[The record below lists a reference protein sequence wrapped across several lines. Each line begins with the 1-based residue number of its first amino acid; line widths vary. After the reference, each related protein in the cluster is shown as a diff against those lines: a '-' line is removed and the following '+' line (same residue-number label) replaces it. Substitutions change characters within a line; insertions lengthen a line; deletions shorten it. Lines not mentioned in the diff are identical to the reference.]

1 MKAWP
6 SIGQIR
12 WGWFLAAA
20 AVLLLWPVFADTHT
34 PTVLL
39 IWALFALSLGLM
51 WGYAGLL
58 SFGHSAYFGLGAYTY
73 AIAVINIGESTVPL
87 LLAVLVPAVVAAV
100 IGAMMFYGRISDVYM
115 GVITLVVTLILFKFM
130 SATAGDQ
137 YAIGDARLGGFNG
150 IPGFPILNV
159 PGMPEISLFG
169 VPMYYIAAV
178 SLLGC
183 YLISRWILARS
194 FGRVLVGIRENEAR
208 CELLGYSVPAY
219 KTAIFTIS
227 AAMAGLAGCLFANW
241 TEIVTP
247 GVFSLRSAAE
257 VIVWTIVGGVG
268 TLIGP
273 VLGAMALGMVKLL
286 LGEQTVIDNS
296 LLLGLILVVVV
307 LAIPRGVVPALQ
319 GWWRG
324 RARIRVQRAGHGRVR
339 QRATTVRS
347 GESATGWRR
356 DAPGGS
362 GASAEAPG
370 TGGRLPAQRAVR
382 P

>member
-1 MKAWP
+1 VRAWP
-6 SIGQIR
+6 SIGQMR
-12 WGWFLAAA
+12 WGWFLLAV
-20 AVLLLWPVFADTHT
+20 AVLMVVPVFVDTLT

-58 SFGHSAYFGLGAYTY
+58 SFGHSAYFGLGAYAY
-73 AIAVINIGESTVPL
+73 AVSVINIGESTVPL
-87 LLAVLVPAVVAAV
+87 LLAILIPAAVAAV

-130 SATAGDQ
+130 NATAGDQ

-150 IPGFPILNV
+150 MPGFAVLNV
-159 PGMPEISLFG
+159 PGMPDVSLFG
-169 VPMYYIAAV
+169 TPLYYVAAG

-183 YLISRWILARS
+183 YLISRWLLARS

-241 TEIVTP
+241 AEIVTP
-247 GVFSLRSAAE
+247 SVFALKSAAE
-257 VIVWTIVGGVG
+257 VIIWVIVGGLG

-273 VLGAMALGMVKLL
+273 VLGAIALGMVKLL

-296 LLLGLILVVVV
+296 LVLGAILVVVV
-307 LAIPRGVVPALQ
+307 LAVPRGVVPAVQ
-319 GWWRG
+319 GWWRA
-324 RARIRVQRAGHGRVR
+324 RARIR
-339 QRATTVRS
+339 
-347 GESATGWRR
+347 
-356 DAPGGS
+356 
-362 GASAEAPG
+362 
-370 TGGRLPAQRAVR
+370 AQRKVHAR
-382 P
+382 PRRRLQSAQAERV

>member
-1 MKAWP
+1 VKTWP
-6 SIGQIR
+6 SIGRIR
-12 WGWFLAAA
+12 WGWFLAGAV
-20 AVLLLWPVFADTHT
+20 VLLVLPVFTDTHT

-73 AIAVINIGESTVPL
+73 AVAVINIGESTAPL
-87 LLAVLVPAVVAAV
+87 LLAILIPAAVAAV

-130 SATAGDQ
+130 NATAGDQ

-150 IPGFPILNV
+150 MPGFHVLNV
-159 PGMPEISLFG
+159 PGLPEVSLFG
-169 VPMYYIAAV
+169 TPMYYVAAV
-178 SLLGC
+178 VLLGC
-183 YLISRWILARS
+183 YLLGRWILARS

-241 TEIVTP
+241 AEIVTP
-247 GVFSLRSAAE
+247 GVFALKSAAE
-257 VIVWTIVGGVG
+257 VIIWVIVGGLG

-296 LLLGLILVVVV
+296 LILGAILVVVV
-307 LAIPRGVVPALQ
+307 LAIPRGVVPAVQ

-324 RARIRVQRAGHGRVR
+324 RTRIR
-339 QRATTVRS
+339 
-347 GESATGWRR
+347 
-356 DAPGGS
+356 
-362 GASAEAPG
+362 
-370 TGGRLPAQRAVR
+370 AQRKVHAR
-382 P
+382 PRRRLQSAQAERA

>member
-1 MKAWP
+1 M
-6 SIGQIR
+6 R
-12 WGWFLAAA
+12 WGWFLLAV
-20 AVLLLWPVFADTHT
+20 AVLAVVPVFTDTLT

-58 SFGHSAYFGLGAYTY
+58 SFGHSAYFGLGAYVY
-73 AIAVINIGESTVPL
+73 AVSVINIGESTVPL
-87 LLAVLVPAVVAAV
+87 LLAIVIPAAAAAV

-130 SATAGDQ
+130 NATAGDQ

-150 IPGFPILNV
+150 MPGFAVLNV
-159 PGMPEISLFG
+159 PGMPEVSLFG
-169 VPMYYIAAV
+169 TPLYYVAAV

-183 YLISRWILARS
+183 YLISRWLLARS

-219 KTAIFTIS
+219 KTAIFSIS
-227 AAMAGLAGCLFANW
+227 AAMAGLSGCLFANW
-241 TEIVTP
+241 AEIVTP
-247 GVFSLRSAAE
+247 SVFALKSAAE
-257 VIVWTIVGGVG
+257 VIIWVIVGGLG

-273 VLGAMALGMVKLL
+273 VLGAIALGMVKLL

-296 LLLGLILVVVV
+296 LILGAILVVVV
-307 LAIPRGVVPALQ
+307 LAVPRGVVPAVQ

-324 RARIRVQRAGHGRVR
+324 RARIR
-339 QRATTVRS
+339 
-347 GESATGWRR
+347 
-356 DAPGGS
+356 
-362 GASAEAPG
+362 
-370 TGGRLPAQRAVR
+370 AQRKVHAR
-382 P
+382 PRRRLQSAQAERV

>member
-6 SIGQIR
+6 SIGRIR

-20 AVLLLWPVFADTHT
+20 AILLLWPVFAEDTHT

-87 LLAVLVPAVVAAV
+87 LLAIAVPAVIAAI

-130 SATAGDQ
+130 SATAGEQ
-137 YAIGDARLGGFNG
+137 YAIGEARLGGFNG
-150 IPGFPILNV
+150 MPGFPVLNI
-159 PGMPEISLFG
+159 PGMPETSLFG
-169 VPMYYIAAV
+169 LPMYYIAAV

-219 KTAIFTIS
+219 KTAIFAIS
-227 AAMAGLAGCLFANW
+227 AGMAGLAGCLFANW
-241 TEIVTP
+241 AEIVTP
-247 GVFSLRSAAE
+247 SVFSLRSAAE
-257 VIVWTIVGGVG
+257 VIIWTIVGGIG

-273 VLGAMALGMVKLL
+273 ILGAMALGMVKLL
-286 LGEQTVIDNS
+286 LGEQTAIDNS
-296 LLLGLILVVVV
+296 LLLGFLLVIVV
-307 LAIPRGVVPALQ
+307 LAIPRGVVPAVQ

-324 RARIRVQRAGHGRVR
+324 RTRFRAQRAGHRRVR
-339 QRATTVRS
+339 PRPSARAAET
-347 GESATGWRR
+347 
-356 DAPGGS
+356 GGS
-362 GASAEAPG
+362 NPAGTTPTARETARGTTSPRTQ
-370 TGGRLPAQRAVR
+370 TGGR
-382 P
+382 